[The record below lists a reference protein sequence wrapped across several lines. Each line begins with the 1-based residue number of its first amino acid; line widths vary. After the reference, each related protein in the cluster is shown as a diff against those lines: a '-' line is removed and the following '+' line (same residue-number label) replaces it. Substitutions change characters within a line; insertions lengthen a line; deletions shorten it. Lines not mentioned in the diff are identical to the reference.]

1 MIEKPWITGTPSK
14 KQARYQFVTN
24 CTYWPVL
31 GSYNNFNIIHL
42 SPKATLFE
50 EFEEVHQVIIFV
62 ISDNMASLVQSV
74 KYGAINTD
82 YTTINGYNVIK
93 FISEAY
99 TLKNNT
105 TIDRQ
110 IITAAEL
117 GFKAQYLCSME

>member
-1 MIEKPWITGTPSK
+1 
-14 KQARYQFVTN
+14 
-24 CTYWPVL
+24 
-31 GSYNNFNIIHL
+31 
-42 SPKATLFE
+42 
-50 EFEEVHQVIIFV
+50 
-62 ISDNMASLVQSV
+62 MASLVQSV

-110 IITAAEL
+110 IINAAEL